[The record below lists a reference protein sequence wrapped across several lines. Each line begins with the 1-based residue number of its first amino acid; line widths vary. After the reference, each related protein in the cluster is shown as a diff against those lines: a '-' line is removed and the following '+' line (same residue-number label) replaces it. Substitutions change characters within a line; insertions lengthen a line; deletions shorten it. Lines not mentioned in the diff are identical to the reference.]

1 MPSPF
6 LDGGVIECHLETWE
20 SCTPHLVAELRK
32 RMHVDDL
39 ISGKPTVPE
48 EKKMKEGAIRIF
60 EGAKFTLHKWH
71 SNFAELEE
79 SERRG
84 HVCQTAAWS
93 NKSKDREQTR
103 RSDSTLVGQT
113 RRSDKC
119 YYASI

>member
-20 SCTPHLVAELRK
+20 SCTPHFVAELRK

-48 EKKMKEGAIRIF
+48 AKKMKEGSIRIF

-84 HVCQTAAWS
+84 YVCQTAACDSRRLHEENQLRFS
-93 NKSKDREQTR
+93 N
-103 RSDSTLVGQT
+103 
-113 RRSDKC
+113 
-119 YYASI
+119 I